1 MSDEKDVTVREGTI
15 ITLDG
20 SRAGFHSLKESFKSI
35 SDAFDRGDSVNGL
48 NMIAENIIGPTNAMF
63 GFFMTVAGSYDVILG
78 EELTRNLIS
87 KIKAIDELIDILE
100 KETGAGNL
108 VEVGDVLRFDYFDA
122 LTELEGLIPQFVEK
136 FKNSTAPELDQH

>member
-20 SRAGFHSLKESFKSI
+20 SR
-35 SDAFDRGDSVNGL
+35 
-48 NMIAENIIGPTNAMF
+48 
-63 GFFMTVAGSYDVILG
+63 
-78 EELTRNLIS
+78 
-87 KIKAIDELIDILE
+87 
-100 KETGAGNL
+100 AGNL

-122 LTELEGLIPQFVEK
+122 LTELEGLIPQLVEK